1 MNNQDRAKA
10 VWDRLLGLFGD
21 ALLRKF
27 DAEPPDEWVAAIS
40 VLNDFQLERGLKRMV
55 FTWKGGPPNLPDFMR
70 ICRAIGDDDF
80 DTPKQRIALPSHSD
94 FTGDHWDIA
103 GNMRLLKHITTLL
116 SANSKALG
124 KVLPTREIRDS
135 AGKFLHLESCA
146 SAEQISTTE
155 LLVAYKKAWS
165 QDMREYVDSETGEIG
180 RPPFAEQERTWSDTI
195 ARAMSDIQRK
205 EAA

>member
-1 MNNQDRAKA
+1 M
-10 VWDRLLGLFGD
+10 LGLFGD

-27 DAEPPDEWVAAIS
+27 DTEPPEEWVAAIS
-40 VLNDFQLERGLKRMV
+40 MLNDFQVERGLKRMV

-80 DTPKQRIALPSHSD
+80 DTPKQQQAALPRRDD
-94 FTGDHWDIA
+94 FTGDHWDVA

-116 SANSKALG
+116 AANSAALG
-124 KVLPTREIRDS
+124 KVLPVKEIRS
-135 AGKFLHLESCA
+135 ESGALICIESQA
-146 SAEQISTTE
+146 SSEQVTATE

-165 QDMREYVDSETGEIG
+165 QDMREHIDRETGEVG
-180 RPPFAEQERTWSDTI
+180 HPPLAEQDRTWNDTI
-195 ARAMSDIQRK
+195 ARAMSDINRK